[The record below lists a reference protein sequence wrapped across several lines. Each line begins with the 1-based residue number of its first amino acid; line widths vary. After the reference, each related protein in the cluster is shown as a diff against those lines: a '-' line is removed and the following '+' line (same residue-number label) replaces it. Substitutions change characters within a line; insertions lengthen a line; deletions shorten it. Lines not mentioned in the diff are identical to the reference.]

1 MCFGRRALPSRVDS
15 SDVGEM
21 VMQVLRL
28 SNQAYAP
35 ISSNA
40 SADFGSQLIG
50 QSLIGVSRWTQTARM
65 LVAVHA
71 AHDNAVI
78 LEGERGTG
86 KKLLARLIHRFSSR
100 HEGPFVSL
108 TLGST
113 SDEVARAVLFGPAP
127 ERSVCGASGDKGL
140 AELAQGG
147 TLYIDGLSE
156 VSPSLTDD
164 IVKLAER
171 RSFNYEGERPVRIL
185 LGWGIQFGF
194 CRSTAAVNA
203 ASTGLDYERI
213 QIPPL
218 RSRPDDIEALAVH
231 FIRQLFEQAGKEL
244 RKISPEALKALRAYD
259 WPRNVTELRAL
270 VNQLVKQ
277 LSPPSIDVSHLP
289 AYLGG
294 SSGANSILPAS
305 GLDLDNEVRR
315 VEVDLICAA
324 LRRSRGLQN
333 KAAQLLR
340 IKPTTLF
347 MKIRRHG
354 IDVGAFR

>member
-1 MCFGRRALPSRVDS
+1 
-15 SDVGEM
+15 
-21 VMQVLRL
+21 MQVLRL

-78 LEGERGTG
+78 LEGQRGTG
-86 KKLLARLIHRFSSR
+86 KKLLARLIHRFSAR
-100 HEGPFVSL
+100 HEGPFVSMA
-108 TLGST
+108 LGST
-113 SDEVARAVLFGPAP
+113 SDEVARAVLFGAP
-127 ERSVCGASGDKGL
+127 RERSDGVATREKGL

-147 TLYIDGLSE
+147 TLYIDGLSDL
-156 VSPSLTDD
+156 SPSLTGE
-164 IVKLAER
+164 IGRLAER
-171 RSFNYEGERPVRIL
+171 RRIDVEGERPVRIL
-185 LGWGIQFGF
+185 LGRVVQAGFG
-194 CRSTAAVNA
+194 RSTATVNA
-203 ASTGLDYERI
+203 ASTGLEYERI

-231 FIRQLFEQAGKEL
+231 FIRERCEQAGKEL
-244 RKISPEALKALRAYD
+244 RKISPEAMKALRAYD

-277 LSPPSIDVSHLP
+277 LTPPSIDVALLP
-289 AYLGG
+289 AYLSG
-294 SSGANSILPAS
+294 SSGANSLLPAS
-305 GLDLDNEVRR
+305 GLDLDNEVKR

-324 LRRSRGLQN
+324 LRQSRGLQN

-354 IDVGAFR
+354 INVGAFR

>member
-1 MCFGRRALPSRVDS
+1 
-15 SDVGEM
+15 M
-21 VMQVLRL
+21 VMQVVRF
-28 SNQAYAP
+28 SSQADAP
-35 ISSNA
+35 ISSDAPIYNDA
-40 SADFGSQLIG
+40 SADYVSELIG

-71 AHDNAVI
+71 AHDSPVI
-78 LEGERGTG
+78 LEGELGTG
-86 KKLLARLIHRFSSR
+86 KRFLARLMHQFSSR
-100 HEGPFVSL
+100 LEGPFVSL

-113 SDEVARAVLFGPAP
+113 SDEVARAALFGT
-127 ERSVCGASGDKGL
+127 ASETGL
-140 AELAQGG
+140 AELTQGG
-147 TLYIDGLSE
+147 TLYIDGVSDLS
-156 VSPSLTDD
+156 SSLTDE
-164 IVKLAER
+164 IIRLAER
-171 RSFNYEGERPVRIL
+171 RRFDYEGERPVRIL
-185 LGWGIQFGF
+185 LGRVIQSGDG
-194 CRSTAAVNA
+194 RSAATVNA

-231 FIRQLFEQAGKEL
+231 FIRECCEQTGKEL
-244 RKISPEALKALRAYD
+244 RKISPEAMNALRGYD
-259 WPRNVTELRAL
+259 WPRNVRELRTL

-289 AYLGG
+289 AYLAGMCRERRL
-294 SSGANSILPAS
+294 LPAE
-305 GLDLDNEVRR
+305 GLDLDNEVKR

-354 IDVGAFR
+354 IDLGAFR